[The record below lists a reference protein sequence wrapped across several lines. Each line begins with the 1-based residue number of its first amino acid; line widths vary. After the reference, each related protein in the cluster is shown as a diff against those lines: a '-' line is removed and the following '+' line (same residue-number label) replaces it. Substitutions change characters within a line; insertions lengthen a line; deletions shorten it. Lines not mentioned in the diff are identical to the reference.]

1 VIGSFGIKRIARVG
15 IVGSGRV
22 HRFFI

>member
-1 VIGSFGIKRIARVG
+1 VIGSFRIKRIARVG

>member
-1 VIGSFGIKRIARVG
+1 VIGSFRIKRIARVG

-22 HRFFI
+22 HRFSI

>member
-1 VIGSFGIKRIARVG
+1 VIGSFRIKRIAWVG